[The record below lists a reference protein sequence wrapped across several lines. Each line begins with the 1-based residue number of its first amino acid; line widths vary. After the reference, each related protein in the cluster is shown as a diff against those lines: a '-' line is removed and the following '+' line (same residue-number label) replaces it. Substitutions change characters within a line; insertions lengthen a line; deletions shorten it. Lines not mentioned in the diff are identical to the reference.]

1 MALNK
6 RNKMWKVSD
15 LTPQKTE
22 EPVSKGIYKTGYD
35 LKRFD
40 LLSEAEGYWFAM
52 SQFRHDRDRAKKYTY
67 GDQWS
72 DMVDVGCGQMM
83 KEEDYIKKEG
93 KVPLKNNLIRRLVKN
108 VIGAYRGQNNEPI
121 CSARDRDEQNIG
133 ETFTVML
140 QCNWQRNKMKEMN
153 ARCFEEFL
161 ISGFVVQKK
170 WYGWNNVPRGGLDC
184 WTDNVQPNNF
194 FVDNNMRDFRGGDE
208 SCVGEIHDISFN
220 HLCNRLAKTPQ
231 DKQRLMR
238 IYNVHNM
245 NEANLSLYMT
255 KFGYAKPKDF
265 AFYFSAD
272 PTRCRVI
279 EIWRKEAIERYRC
292 HDVMN
297 GEVYII
303 ETSDIAEIEATNAA
317 RLEQGLAAGLVEN
330 EIPLIKYEWF
340 VDERWMYY
348 YLAPT
353 GEVLDMGES
362 PYKHGGHPY
371 VFKAYP
377 YIDGEIHSFVSD
389 VIDQQRY
396 VNRLITMYDWIMKAG
411 AKGVLIFP
419 EECLSDMMS
428 LDEIAEEWARY
439 DGVIVCK
446 TKENAKIPTQISQNA
461 TNIGIVDLLNM
472 QLKFMEDISGIN
484 GAMQGR
490 QDYGNMSGSLFSQ
503 QTANGQTS
511 LIDLLESFNEFIID
525 SAWKDVKNMQ
535 QFYDDN
541 RKFAISGKRASVEYD
556 ANVMSDIEFD
566 LSVTESTT
574 TPVYRQAANQFL
586 MEIWK
591 QGQITLESMLEVGDF
606 PFADEL
612 LAKIKAQAANVQNG
626 EQLQA
631 LPRINADGQSLRMAA

>member
-1 MALNK
+1 MGG
-6 RNKMWKVSD
+6 RRMKMWRVSE
-15 LTPQKTE
+15 LTATRPSKTSGGRE
-22 EPVSKGIYKTGYD
+22 MGYE
-35 LKRFD
+35 KRFD
-40 LLSEAEGYWFAM
+40 LLSEAEGYWYAM
-52 SQFRHDRDRAKKYTY
+52 SQFRHDRERCKRYLY

-72 DMVDVGCGQMM
+72 DMIEVDGRMM
-83 KEEDYIKKEG
+83 LESDYIKKQG
-93 KVPLKNNLIRRLVKN
+93 NVPLKNNLIRRLVKN
-108 VIGAYRGQNNEPI
+108 VMGAYRGQNNEPI
-121 CSARDRDEQNIG
+121 CTARDRDEQKIG

-170 WYGWNNVPRGGLDC
+170 WYGWNSVPRGGLDC
-184 WTDNVQPNNF
+184 WTDYVQPNNY

-208 SCVGEIHDISFN
+208 TCVGEIHDISFT
-220 HLCNRLAKTPQ
+220 HLCNRFAKSPEE
-231 DKQRLMR
+231 KQRLMK
-238 IYNVHNM
+238 IYNVRNM
-245 NEANLSLYMT
+245 NEANLSLYLT
-255 KFGYAKPKDF
+255 KFGYSKPKDY
-265 AFYFSAD
+265 AFYFSSD
-272 PTRCRVI
+272 PSRCRVI
-279 EIWRKEAIERYRC
+279 EIWRKEAVERYRC

-297 GEVYII
+297 GEMYVI
-303 ETSDIAEIEATNAA
+303 ETSDVKEVEAIN
-317 RLEQGLAAGLVEN
+317 RKRIEQGLAAGMPEE
-330 EIPLIKYEWF
+330 EIPLIRYEWF

-353 GEVLDMGES
+353 GEVLGKGES
-362 PYKHGGHPY
+362 PYSHGGHPY

-396 VNRLITMYDWIMKAG
+396 VNRLITMYDWIMKAS
-411 AKGVLIFP
+411 AKGVLVFP

-428 LDEIAEEWARY
+428 LDEIADEWSKFN
-439 DGVIVCK
+439 GVIVCK

-472 QLKFMEDISGIN
+472 QLKFMEDISGVN

-490 QDYGNMSGSLFSQ
+490 QDYSGMSGSLYSQ
-503 QTANGQTS
+503 QAANGQTS
-511 LIDLLESFNEFIID
+511 LVDLLETFNDFIVD

-535 QFYDDN
+535 QYYDSN
-541 RKFAISGKRASVEYD
+541 RRFAISGKRAAVEYD
-556 ANVMSDIEFD
+556 ADVMSEIELD

-591 QGQITLESMLEVGDF
+591 QGQISLESMLEVGEF

-612 LAKIKAQAANVQNG
+612 LSKIKAQGDALQKG
-626 EQLQA
+626 EQGGV
-631 LPRINADGQSLRMAA
+631 LPRVNGNGQELMTA